1 MLCAPEINAWR
12 LNKKLYFL
20 VFTLSYISTI
30 RYIYRSWLTHLTLHR
45 LHCKCLL
52 YKRLRFNQVTAPQ
65 SMHSAPEIM
74 SLAWRKKKYVLF
86 LSLQY
91 LFFSVRFLFRSWLT
105 HLTLHLCSRGELCS
119 GTCAFTSIHYHFQS
133 ACSCHTLVMM
143 SALHTVSSNAQI
155 CLNCCYITSMCPDAW
170 NDYDLGL
177 LGLRTFGFKM
187 FRAFGF

>member
-1 MLCAPEINAWR
+1 MACMAVHHALM
-12 LNKKLYFL
+12 
-20 VFTLSYISTI
+20 
-30 RYIYRSWLTHLTLHR
+30 
-45 LHCKCLL
+45 
-52 YKRLRFNQVTAPQ
+52 NQSPQ